1 MHKGFYY
8 KLAFTNLGKNRK
20 FYLPYMLSCILMV
33 MLHFILCSLSYTD
46 TWQTIPESAIVY
58 TILNL
63 GCYVVEIFALILL
76 FYTNGFL
83 MKRRKRE
90 FGLYNVL
97 GMEKRHI
104 GRVLFWETFFAF
116 SASILVG
123 LGLGILLSKLA
134 ELLLCNMLQFEIRY
148 AWEFIPRAFLR
159 TGSIFLLYAALM
171 LLHSLWQ
178 LRKAKPVELLHS
190 VSAGE
195 REPRANWLLALVGL
209 VLLGA
214 GYWLAITIQNPVD
227 ALVWFFVAVILVI
240 LGTYACFI
248 AGSVVVLKLL
258 RRMKGYYYKTNHF
271 ISVGGMLH
279 RMKQNGAG
287 LATICILSTMVLVM
301 VSGTASLYVGN
312 SDILHNRYPR
322 EFNFTC
328 RGDVEASM
336 AAAEQA
342 SQEALTAR
350 GLAAQTLLR
359 YRYAAFTA
367 LQEEDAF
374 LLDIAGQLQS
384 PTGIDGRIMELYLI
398 PLEDYNRSTGQ
409 TLALGPDQILVHQ
422 NRRQYGRDTLTL
434 AGRTFQVAGELP
446 EFLDNGFSTA
456 DIVTSLFIVTPDY
469 DTLEALRASVN
480 ASYGDGGSIAV
491 QGYYCFDTGA
501 EKAMQIELY
510 SAIRE
515 SVRSRGQEDMTLESR
530 ANEEWGFFSLFGGL
544 FFLGIFL
551 GFLFLLATVLIIYY
565 KQITE
570 GYEDQ
575 TRFRTLQQVG
585 MSKAEVRRTIHS
597 QILTVFFLPLLG
609 AGLHTVFAFPMI
621 SKMLLLFS
629 LTDQTLQILTTAVT
643 FLLFGVI
650 YTAVYL
656 LTSRFYYRIVTPAR
670 S

>member
-227 ALVWFFVAVILVI
+227 ALVWFFVAVILVS

-301 VSGTASLYVGN
+301 VSGTASLYVGY

-336 AAAEQA
+336 AAAEQVRA
-342 SQEALTAR
+342 IVDSVQRADPATKVVVMGDLNDDATDDSIVE
-350 GLAAQTLLR
+350 GLNAKGKIKEVGKGDMFNPFIGLLKAGYGTLA
-359 YRYAAFTA
+359 YRDEWNLFDNIIVSENLA
-367 LQEEDAF
+367 
-374 LLDIAGQLQS
+374 
-384 PTGIDGRIMELYLI
+384 TG
-398 PLEDYNRSTGQ
+398 STGSLKIQ
-409 TLALGPDQILVHQ
+409 PAGNSKFYGGIF
-422 NRRQYGRDTLTL
+422 RRPYMIQKEGQYKGYPL
-434 AGRTFQVAGELP
+434 RTFVGNDFQG
-446 EFLDNGFSTA
+446 GFS
-456 DIVTSLFIVTPDY
+456 DHFPVYIY
-469 DTLEALRASVN
+469 
-480 ASYGDGGSIAV
+480 IA
-491 QGYYCFDTGA
+491 
-501 EKAMQIELY
+501 K
-510 SAIRE
+510 
-515 SVRSRGQEDMTLESR
+515 
-530 ANEEWGFFSLFGGL
+530 
-544 FFLGIFL
+544 
-551 GFLFLLATVLIIYY
+551 
-565 KQITE
+565 
-570 GYEDQ
+570 
-575 TRFRTLQQVG
+575 
-585 MSKAEVRRTIHS
+585 
-597 QILTVFFLPLLG
+597 
-609 AGLHTVFAFPMI
+609 
-621 SKMLLLFS
+621 
-629 LTDQTLQILTTAVT
+629 
-643 FLLFGVI
+643 
-650 YTAVYL
+650 
-656 LTSRFYYRIVTPAR
+656 
-670 S
+670 